1 MYVVWGRSALDRT
14 TSGASAMA
22 DQILNSSVAV
32 TPVRLI
38 ASKEVC
44 RRTSLSRASLY
55 RLMSDGG
62 FPRPVPLHGVRKAW
76 IESEIDAWIASRI
89 AARNVEGA

>member
-1 MYVVWGRSALDRT
+1 MENPTASPQSEILI
-14 TSGASAMA
+14 SG
-22 DQILNSSVAV
+22 
-32 TPVRLI
+32 
-38 ASKEVC
+38 KEVC

-55 RLMSDGG
+55 RLMSDGS

-89 AARNVEGA
+89 AARNMEAA

>member
-1 MYVVWGRSALDRT
+1 
-14 TSGASAMA
+14 MA
-22 DQILNSSVAV
+22 DQNLNSSVAV

-55 RLMSDGG
+55 RLMSDGS
-62 FPRPVPLHGVRKAW
+62 FPRPVTLHGVRKAW

-89 AARNVEGA
+89 AVRNEEAAQ